1 MRKVTIPVAAGR
13 NLAVLVEA
21 AVRNEIL
28 KLRGIDSMAEFLARQ
43 ATQMEKGDDELTQ
56 SLVVVSGLSGSGKSI
71 ALKVLEDAG
80 YYCVDNLPATLLLE
94 VADFLALEAHHE
106 RIAVSV
112 DARSASLPAL
122 PENIERLKARGFDCR
137 VIYLEANT
145 PTLLRR
151 FSETRRRHPVSG
163 DMTLSEAIERERA
176 LLAGVAP
183 LGQRIDTSELQPRV
197 LQNWIRDLLG
207 LGAGAL
213 TLLFESFSY
222 KQGVPLDA
230 DWVLDARMIANP
242 HYDPKLR
249 PYTGRDAPVIEYLEH
264 DALAQQWLADVRAL
278 LARWLPGDRAR
289 EPQPRDGG
297 DRLHRRP
304 PSLGLPRRAPGRDFP
319 RRMEGARAPP
329 RPFAS
334 GELRIED
341 LPLFPLLAVLFP
353 GGRLPLRI
361 FEQRYMDMAK
371 ACLKDGSPFGVCLIL
386 EGGEV
391 GTPATPAAVGTTAA
405 FRVGTCRS
413 SVCCTYPPAANSASA
428 SAAGAC
434 SPTASR
440 ARPSKF

>member
-1 MRKVTIPVAAGR
+1 M
-13 NLAVLVEA
+13 
-21 AVRNEIL
+21 
-28 KLRGIDSMAEFLARQ
+28 
-43 ATQMEKGDDELTQ
+43 
-56 SLVVVSGLSGSGKSI
+56 VSGLSGSGKSI

-163 DMTLSEAIERERA
+163 DMTLSEAIERERT

-264 DALAQQWLADVRAL
+264 DALAQHWLTDVRAL
-278 LARWLPGDRAR
+278 LARWLPEIVR
-289 EPQPRDGG
+289 ENRSHVTVAIGCT
-297 DRLHRRP
+297 
-304 PSLGLPRRAPGRDFP
+304 
-319 RRMEGARAPP
+319 
-329 RPFAS
+329 
-334 GELRIED
+334 
-341 LPLFPLLAVLFP
+341 
-353 GGRLPLRI
+353 GGRHRSVYLAERLA
-361 FEQRYMDMAK
+361 E
-371 ACLKDGSPFGVCLIL
+371 
-386 EGGEV
+386 
-391 GTPATPAAVGTTAA
+391 T
-405 FRVGTCRS
+405 FRAEWKVLVRHRGLS
-413 SVCCTYPPAANSASA
+413 QAENSA
-428 SAAGAC
+428 
-434 SPTASR
+434 
-440 ARPSKF
+440 

>member
-1 MRKVTIPVAAGR
+1 M
-13 NLAVLVEA
+13 
-21 AVRNEIL
+21 
-28 KLRGIDSMAEFLARQ
+28 
-43 ATQMEKGDDELTQ
+43 
-56 SLVVVSGLSGSGKSI
+56 SGLSGSGKSI

-137 VIYLEANT
+137 VLYLEANT

-163 DMTLSEAIERERA
+163 DMTLSEAIERERT

-278 LARWLPGDRAR
+278 LARWLPEIVR
-289 EPQPRDGG
+289 ENRSHVTVAIGCT
-297 DRLHRRP
+297 
-304 PSLGLPRRAPGRDFP
+304 
-319 RRMEGARAPP
+319 
-329 RPFAS
+329 
-334 GELRIED
+334 
-341 LPLFPLLAVLFP
+341 
-353 GGRLPLRI
+353 GGRHRSVYLAERLA
-361 FEQRYMDMAK
+361 E
-371 ACLKDGSPFGVCLIL
+371 
-386 EGGEV
+386 
-391 GTPATPAAVGTTAA
+391 T
-405 FRVGTCRS
+405 FRAEWKVLVRHRGLS
-413 SVCCTYPPAANSASA
+413 QAENSA
-428 SAAGAC
+428 
-434 SPTASR
+434 
-440 ARPSKF
+440 

>member
-1 MRKVTIPVAAGR
+1 M
-13 NLAVLVEA
+13 
-21 AVRNEIL
+21 
-28 KLRGIDSMAEFLARQ
+28 
-43 ATQMEKGDDELTQ
+43 
-56 SLVVVSGLSGSGKSI
+56 VSGLSGSGKSI

-94 VADFLALEAHHE
+94 VADILALEAHHE

-163 DMTLSEAIERERA
+163 DMTLSEAIERERT

-264 DALAQQWLADVRAL
+264 DALAQQWLTDVRAL
-278 LARWLPGDRAR
+278 LARWLPEIVR
-289 EPQPRDGG
+289 ENRSHVTVAIGCT
-297 DRLHRRP
+297 
-304 PSLGLPRRAPGRDFP
+304 
-319 RRMEGARAPP
+319 
-329 RPFAS
+329 
-334 GELRIED
+334 
-341 LPLFPLLAVLFP
+341 
-353 GGRLPLRI
+353 GGRH
-361 FEQRYMDMAK
+361 
-371 ACLKDGSPFGVCLIL
+371 
-386 EGGEV
+386 
-391 GTPATPAAVGTTAA
+391 
-405 FRVGTCRS
+405 RS
-413 SVCCTYPPAANSASA
+413 VYLAERLAETFHAEWKVLVRHRGLSQAENSE
-428 SAAGAC
+428 
-434 SPTASR
+434 
-440 ARPSKF
+440 